1 VVENLVGYA
10 KTDLVIPSCDGWTTL
25 SQANATARDW
35 CDEVNTVK
43 HSEIAAIPADRLT
56 EEVKVLRA
64 LPSLRAAIRR
74 GEARKVDR
82 LATVRFG
89 SARRCGCRSPPIRC

>member
-1 VVENLVGYA
+1 MENLVGYA